1 MAPAI
6 RSPSPIPARSDP
18 PPVNRSEP
26 PQRGERRINLEGP
39 GQTAYLQTVYHAPA
53 AGDADFFPM
62 LILSTVLT
70 GVAGMN
76 LFSSPPPNRS
86 SRLYRA
92 LVERGLAAGIS
103 GSLSPTL
110 DPYLYDITATVRAGR
125 TLDEVE
131 ETLNAEMQR
140 LLAEPISEEEL
151 QTAIKQAQAQFAY
164 SSESVTNQGFWLG
177 YASVVADTDWF
188 DSFLDNLSAVTA
200 NEVARVA
207 SSYLSPRN
215 RTVGRYMPQ
224 VL

>member
-1 MAPAI
+1 
-6 RSPSPIPARSDP
+6 
-18 PPVNRSEP
+18 
-26 PQRGERRINLEGP
+26 
-39 GQTAYLQTVYHAPA
+39 
-53 AGDADFFPM
+53 
-62 LILSTVLT
+62 
-70 GVAGMN
+70 
-76 LFSSPPPNRS
+76 
-86 SRLYRA
+86 
-92 LVERGLAAGIS
+92 
-103 GSLSPTL
+103 
-110 DPYLYDITATVRAGR
+110 
-125 TLDEVE
+125 
-131 ETLNAEMQR
+131 MQR